1 MLRHTLSLMTKE
13 SRSYNQYCPL
23 ARTLDI
29 LGERWTLLIVRELLS
44 GPKRFKDLQYALVGI
59 GTNLLSTRL
68 KEMDHNGLV
77 FRSKLPP
84 PGVAAVYELTEHGR
98 KLDETLLS
106 LIRWGAPLLAAPKKT
121 NEHFLP
127 HWSLHGMLSTFNS
140 ALARGISE
148 TYEFH
153 VDGEIFHTRVHAG
166 RATGDMGK
174 GHNPHL
180 VWVSD
185 PESFMALLFRLT
197 SPQKAFEEGA
207 IKTGNVA
214 IVERMLRI
222 FDPMSHWA
230 FSGTVLLRR
239 NPHT

>member
-1 MLRHTLSLMTKE
+1 MTKE

-23 ARTLDI
+23 ARTLDV

-44 GPKRFKDLQYALVGI
+44 GPKRFKDLQDALVGI

-68 KEMDHNGLV
+68 KEMDRNGLV

-98 KLDETLLS
+98 KLDKTLLS
-106 LIRWGAPLLAAPKKT
+106 MIRWGTPLLAAPKKT

-127 HWSLHGMLSTFNS
+127 HWSLHGMLSTFNP
-140 ALARGISE
+140 AAARGISE

-166 RATGDMGK
+166 QATGDMGK
-174 GHNPHL
+174 GYDPHL

-185 PESFMALLFRLT
+185 SESYMALLFRRI
-197 SPQKAFEEGA
+197 SPEKAFEEGS
-207 IKTGNVA
+207 IKIGNVA
-214 IVERMLRI
+214 IVRRMLHI
-222 FDPMSHWA
+222 F
-230 FSGTVLLRR
+230 
-239 NPHT
+239 NPLGESASPS